1 MAQPAPAW
9 HMPDF
14 WTERDLES
22 LPEDGHRYEILDGN
36 LIVTPPASYEHQNIS
51 GNLFTILRIAAPA
64 GWKVLAELG
73 IRLPG
78 GNLIPDLVVLKPGA
92 APSPDWHDPAHVG
105 LVVEIA
111 SRSTET
117 NDRNNEPLVYARAGI
132 PAYWRIDRTGTLFV
146 YSLVSEGT
154 YGLVEI
160 VKPGQTFKALYPFT
174 VSFDAADLTR

>member
-14 WTERDLES
+14 WTERDLEA

-36 LIVTPPASYEHQNIS
+36 LIVTPPAGFEHQNIS
-51 GNLFTILRIAAPA
+51 MNLALILNRASPA

-78 GNLIPDLVVLKPGA
+78 GNLIPDLVALKPGA
-92 APSPDWHDPAHVG
+92 VPSPDWHDADHVA

-111 SRSTET
+111 SKSTET
-117 NDRNNEPLVYARAGI
+117 NDRGNKPIVYAKAGI

-160 VKPGQTFKALYPFT
+160 VKPGQVLEALYPFAVT
-174 VSFDAADLTR
+174 FDAADLTR